1 MIILPFNNNACFLY
15 AFCSRSLKIKYFY
28 LTSMKFTLIYSSNS
42 NIMEVDFPFANQPV
56 GATITSP
63 SAKGDFEVFF
73 FLCAFNRGGFQYL
86 STAPNRAVQPKFFYC
101 CLCLTFLTRD
111 TVVNIVTRCDSIQSG
126 NSTGI
131 GKFRH
136 SRIICQFRTAL

>member
-42 NIMEVDFPFANQPV
+42 SNSNIMEIDFPFAYQHV

-63 SAKGDFEVFF
+63 AAKGNFEVIAFLWSYFF
-73 FLCAFNRGGFQYL
+73 KYL
-86 STAPNRAVQPKFFYC
+86 SATPNRAVQPKFFYC
-101 CLCLTFLTRD
+101 CLCLTFLTRV
-111 TVVNIVTRCDSIQSG
+111 TVVNIVTSCDSIQSG

-131 GKFRH
+131 DKFRH